1 MDATEPRSEGVKA
14 EPDRVPTRV
23 VVALGVVL
31 VVASIFAMIV
41 VFGLFRTFQ
50 KGASARDAASL
61 AAAGAERRPDT
72 LPPAPRLQIHAVRH
86 WRDFRDAEKERLDTY
101 GWMDRK
107 TGAVH
112 IPIERAMDLVL
123 ERGVGPLAPAP
134 MALPA
139 PPASPTPEATGS
151 GGKP

>member
-14 EPDRVPTRV
+14 EPDRVSTRV
-23 VVALGVVL
+23 VVGLGILL
-31 VVASIFAMIV
+31 VVASIFAMVV
-41 VFGLFRTFQ
+41 VFGLFQSFER
-50 KGASARDAASL
+50 GAEKRDAASL
-61 AAAGAERRPDT
+61 AAAGAERRPDQ
-72 LPPAPRLQIHAVRH
+72 LPPAPRLQIQPVRH
-86 WRDFRDAEKERLDTY
+86 WQDFRDAERDRLKTY
-101 GWMDRK
+101 GWMDRS

-123 ERGVGPLAPAP
+123 ARGVGPLAPAP

-139 PPASPTPEATGS
+139 APASPTPGAAAS